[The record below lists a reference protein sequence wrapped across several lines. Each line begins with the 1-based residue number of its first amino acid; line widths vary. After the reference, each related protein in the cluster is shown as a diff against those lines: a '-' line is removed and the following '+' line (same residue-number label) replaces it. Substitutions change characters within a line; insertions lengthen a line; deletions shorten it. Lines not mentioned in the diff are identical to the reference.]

1 MWQLVVNSGMNL
13 VGKVIENKFIR
24 DVAINKANNEMIKD
38 VLGKSINGAVI
49 LGGMYLIIDGIK
61 YVIDKENNLDIDVK
75 LKDGTNGSIKINK

>member
-61 YVIDKENNLDIDVK
+61 YVIDKENNLDIEVK

>member
-49 LGGMYLIIDGIK
+49 LGGMYLIVDGIK

>member
-49 LGGMYLIIDGIK
+49 LGEMYLIIDGIK

>member
-61 YVIDKENNLDIDVK
+61 
-75 LKDGTNGSIKINK
+75 